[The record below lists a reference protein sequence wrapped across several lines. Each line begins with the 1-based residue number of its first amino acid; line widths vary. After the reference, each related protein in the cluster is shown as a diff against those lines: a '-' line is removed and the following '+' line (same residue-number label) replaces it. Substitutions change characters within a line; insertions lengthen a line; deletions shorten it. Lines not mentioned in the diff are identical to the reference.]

1 MYNHPY
7 HLQSPSTTPPPPPL
21 LLSVQIRLEKV
32 EENLQSA
39 MENLPES
46 FGRVTMLYVNLHI
59 NGTAVSDKLKLCSYL
74 CTVCFGCHR
83 GVF

>member
-1 MYNHPY
+1 
-7 HLQSPSTTPPPPPL
+7 
-21 LLSVQIRLEKV
+21 
-32 EENLQSA
+32 LQSA